1 MNIVIVTFNY
11 RVGPYGFLAS
21 QEVEDNGN
29 INVGLLDQR
38 KVFQWVQ
45 QYIYRVSVAVIGEHV
60 SNPTSLEETPIMSP
74 LEEILLEARLSIS
87 SSPLTVVAMMVF
99 SMQQLQN
106 LSHSGPNLLSHN
118 VSISTM
124 L

>member
-45 QYIYRVSVAVIGEHV
+45 QYIYKVSLALIGEL
-60 SNPTSLEETPIMSP
+60 SFNPKSLEETPITLP
-74 LEEILLEARLSIS
+74 LEEILLEVHPSIS
-87 SSPLTVVAMMVF
+87 SSPLTVAAMMAC
-99 SMQQLQN
+99 SMQPLQS
-106 LSHSGPNLLSHN
+106 LSRLGRNLLSHN
-118 VSISTM
+118 ASISIM

>member
-38 KVFQWVQ
+38 KVLQWVQ
-45 QYIYRVSVAVIGEHV
+45 QYIYKVSMAFVAAYSSDSLSLAGT
-60 SNPTSLEETPIMSP
+60 PTMSP
-74 LEEILLEARLSIS
+74 LEEILLEAH
-87 SSPLTVVAMMVF
+87 P
-99 SMQQLQN
+99 
-106 LSHSGPNLLSHN
+106 
-118 VSISTM
+118 
-124 L
+124 